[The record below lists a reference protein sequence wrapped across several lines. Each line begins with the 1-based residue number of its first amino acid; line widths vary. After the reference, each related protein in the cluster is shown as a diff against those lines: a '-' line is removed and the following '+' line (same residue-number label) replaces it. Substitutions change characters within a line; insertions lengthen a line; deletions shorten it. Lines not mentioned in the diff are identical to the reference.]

1 MTVHLSRV
9 SETIPDPDPG
19 VHLVS
24 RCDRIRGHIG
34 RRRRLS
40 DRTCAQRALGSYAL
54 RGAFSG
60 QYPSVLRVAAIIQAA
75 LVVLIVGVVFSR
87 VGVTLPRWSLVSR
100 RLVRLV
106 VAFACIGP
114 VLNFLTPS
122 TSERVIYAPTKFL
135 LLVSSLMVVT
145 GRPLPD

>member
-1 MTVHLSRV
+1 M
-9 SETIPDPDPG
+9 
-19 VHLVS
+19 
-24 RCDRIRGHIG
+24 
-34 RRRRLS
+34 
-40 DRTCAQRALGSYAL
+40 
-54 RGAFSG
+54 
-60 QYPSVLRVAAIIQAA
+60 
-75 LVVLIVGVVFSR
+75 
-87 VGVTLPRWSLVSR
+87 SR

-122 TSERVIYAPTKFL
+122 TSERVIFYAPTKFL